1 VPRRAPKEL
10 QDGIVLERR
19 GVRDVDDDVRS
30 GQYLLEAL
38 ACEAIDPGR
47 WRSRHDVVSARLE
60 LGCKLATDEA
70 GPAYDYDFHF

>member
-1 VPRRAPKEL
+1 L
-10 QDGIVLERR
+10 SSNDGEFVTSTTKFGL
-19 GVRDVDDDVRS
+19 
-30 GQYLLEAL
+30 GQYLLEAF
-38 ACEAIDPGR
+38 ACEAINPGR